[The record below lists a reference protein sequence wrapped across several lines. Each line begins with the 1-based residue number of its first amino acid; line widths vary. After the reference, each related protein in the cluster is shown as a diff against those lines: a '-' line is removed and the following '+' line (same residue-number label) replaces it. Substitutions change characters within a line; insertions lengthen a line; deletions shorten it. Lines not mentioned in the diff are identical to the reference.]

1 LLGNNL
7 SDWEAFKEQTELLA
21 MKASADPDTMY
32 HHQAMREPDR
42 DEFKKA
48 MQKENDDA
56 MANGNYTIMR
66 RTKVPKG
73 ATILPAVWQMK
84 GKRDIL
90 SRQVKKWKARL
101 NVDGSRMQKG
111 VHYDQIYAPVASCTS
126 IRTLLALTVIHGWH
140 TVQLDYVLAFPQAP
154 IERDFLHGNTER
166 CKDVRWR

>member
-1 LLGNNL
+1 LQLQRTQELARIPETSADGTNNEHSATPGSGDEGGNIQRPRRYRLDERRNLLLGNNR

-21 MKASADPDTMY
+21 MTASADPDTMY

-90 SRQVKKWKARL
+90 S
-101 NVDGSRMQKG
+101 
-111 VHYDQIYAPVASCTS
+111 
-126 IRTLLALTVIHGWH
+126 
-140 TVQLDYVLAFPQAP
+140 
-154 IERDFLHGNTER
+154 
-166 CKDVRWR
+166 